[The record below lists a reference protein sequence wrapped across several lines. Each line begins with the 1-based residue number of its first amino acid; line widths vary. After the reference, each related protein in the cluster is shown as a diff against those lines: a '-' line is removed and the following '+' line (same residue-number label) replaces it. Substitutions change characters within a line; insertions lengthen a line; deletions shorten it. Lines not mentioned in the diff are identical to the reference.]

1 MTALFDFI
9 KNLIEH
15 NTQKKP
21 PKTQISEF
29 TCITTKN
36 YFRIL
41 CKILINIKVNC
52 STVHILYK

>member
-1 MTALFDFI
+1 MTAFFDFI
-9 KNLIEH
+9 KNLIETH
-15 NTQKKP
+15 TKKT

-41 CKILINIKVNC
+41 CKIPNIKVNYMF
-52 STVHILYK
+52 STYTL

>member
-1 MTALFDFI
+1 MTAFFDFI
-9 KNLIEH
+9 KNLIETH
-15 NTQKKP
+15 TKKT

-41 CKILINIKVNC
+41 CKILMNIKVNC
-52 STVHILYK
+52 MYSTYTL